1 MRIVVTKNG
10 KILFKELE
18 DESPSNAKF
27 KIKSLQTSSYSK
39 LPIIFSNE
47 DLLKKFNNKANN
59 NKFIMTILRNKKISN
74 KRRSNSIIPQK
85 SEDNFFS
92 EGNSKRETS
101 ELMKAKKIKINRS
114 RTNISQFFL
123 EKYDSFD
130 ENFKKKLL
138 DFKIFSNEKKTD
150 EGYNNMDFKIGNNNR
165 INSMNI
171 MNNNTNDNSSKFSS
185 KKSNRINIG
194 DIISKAN
201 VLTLR
206 NQISKYNTGSNDV
219 RFPLDE
225 NNIKSYNFRSK
236 YENKQATDDDMDLI
250 LNYGINTDKPSIIK
264 YFKQN
269 KKISPYYIENLL
281 KYDEKKMNK
290 LNKILDIILSNKN
303 ENKKGKISFLSKI
316 NDDKDRNEDLNLKTI
331 ENVIKRSSSIIN
343 GHSSLNE
350 KMKFWKLKAYQEDTD
365 NIKKKYWVKYDVD
378 RFLKNK
384 QRKGSMTIS
393 LKNEKIK
400 KLYSSPST
408 PNFLTNF

>member
-85 SEDNFFS
+85 SVDNFFS

-400 KLYSSPST
+400 KLYSSLST